1 MGSNKRQQF
10 RVGRQGNALQR
21 AATSPVII
29 SEDGRSLRVSLGLLP
44 APENVYDADA
54 WWVERQAGHI
64 AIYFGQFSGSDHTK
78 LRSRLKIK
86 YPNEAVLHHMWQ
98 HSRQYHLDLKEVM
111 KQYPKDPLQIPAS
124 DISRLTVES
133 NKEHSSWA
141 NFDALARTAGQ
152 ASIDFYH
159 VAPPAAAKFVKSQ
172 DVRDLTPSGVVRVF
186 LNLYQQFEML
196 EMLEGMVDDVKAMV
210 PADLLFMR
218 PETESD
224 V

>member
-44 APENVYDADA
+44 APENVYD
-54 WWVERQAGHI
+54 
-64 AIYFGQFSGSDHTK
+64 GSDHTK